1 MQFSHSGSYTQKVG
15 SQSRRNALVTLFFCI
30 AQTFLAEAILSL
42 QFAVAQSAPQLSSS
56 QSSENRFYDFSR
68 VDKLLRDSLSHFDG
82 GCALVLIHDGRVIY
96 EKGFGTVTAD
106 SVMPIASASKWLSGA
121 LLLTLVDDR
130 KLALSDSI
138 GKYLQYLSGT
148 KATITV
154 RQLFSHTSG
163 FAGEVP
169 IMRDMKLTMKNAAYA
184 ICQER
189 LKYKPG
195 TAFAYGGASMQVGG
209 RIVEIAGG
217 KSWEKL
223 FQERLAK
230 PLGMTHTNFYGL
242 GATENPLVAGSA
254 QSSAR
259 DYARFLQMLVNKGV
273 WNGRRVLSESAIN
286 EMLSNQAGCVPV
298 MKQYQQ
304 VLDPADI
311 SMNLT
316 SEKADYGVGVWRIS
330 IEPSLMLLAQS
341 TLCELSS
348 QGRLGF
354 SPWIDVQR
362 GIIGVL
368 ATQTPLRKMAPTY
381 RTLRK
386 LLREILPVPTSAMA
400 HVNLNA
406 TTATATTSSVRKR

>member
-1 MQFSHSGSYTQKVG
+1 MAQLSHIGSFLQKNG
-15 SQSRRNALVTLFFCI
+15 LQSRCSRLRTALLFV
-30 AQTFLAEAILSL
+30 AQTFLSVSFVSVPYVI
-42 QFAVAQSAPQLSSS
+42 S
-56 QSSENRFYDFSR
+56 QTSETHHYDFSR

-82 GCALVLIHDGRVIY
+82 GCALVLIHDGRIIY
-96 EKGFGTVTAD
+96 EKGFGGVTAD

-121 LLLTLVDDR
+121 LLLTLVDEH

-163 FAGEVP
+163 FAGEIPV
-169 IMRDMKLTMKNAAYA
+169 MRDMNLTMKNAAYA

-217 KSWEKL
+217 KPWAQL

-242 GATENPLVAGSA
+242 GVTENPLVAGGA

-273 WNGRRVLSESAIN
+273 WNGRKVLSETAIS

-298 MKQYQQ
+298 MKQFQQ
-304 VLDPADI
+304 AAYDPADV
-311 SMNLT
+311 SMHHT
-316 SEKADYGVGVWRIS
+316 SPKADYGVGVWRIAA
-330 IEPSLMLLAQS
+330 EPSPILLAPGA
-341 TLCELSS
+341 LCELSS

-362 GIIGVL
+362 GVIGVL
-368 ATQTPLRKMAPTY
+368 ATHTPLRKMAPTY
-381 RTLRK
+381 RALRK
-386 LLREILPVPTSAMA
+386 LLREILPLPASVMA
-400 HVNLNA
+400 HLSLSA
-406 TTATATTSSVRKR
+406 TTATTTTSSVRKR